1 MDVSLNYFSPAVKKI
16 IPERYRAVMARDAV
30 PTAETRRRPRI
41 RNDDERLRA
50 ALHSFAQHGY
60 DGMSLRTLNAEMGLS
75 RGTIN
80 QRFGSKEQ
88 LWYAAVDQEF
98 GRLTDD
104 LSAELQQRAVPDDD
118 LSRVREGIRAFLIA
132 SARRPELVRLMNQ
145 EGLHSTSRL
154 DYIMTSFTLPTLSPA
169 WKAVNRL
176 ADAGV
181 GRRVPARTLLFLIAH
196 GAAAPFTLGPLSD
209 RFNPVDGPLD
219 PVDHVELVTDIIVSG
234 LRIAQPDCADRSNGR
249 SGASRTKRRA

>member
-1 MDVSLNYFSPAVKKI
+1 
-16 IPERYRAVMARDAV
+16 MATDAV
-30 PTAETRRRPRI
+30 QTAETRGRPRI
-41 RNDDERLRA
+41 RDDDDILRA
-50 ALHSFAQHGY
+50 ALQAFAEHGY

-88 LWYAAVDQEF
+88 LWYAAVDHEF

-104 LSAELQQRAVPDDD
+104 LGAELQQRPVPDDD
-118 LSRVREGIRAFLIA
+118 LSRLREGIRAFLIA

-154 DYIMTSFTLPTLSPA
+154 DYIMTSFTLPTLTPA
-169 WKAVNRL
+169 WQALNRL
-176 ADAGV
+176 ADAGMV
-181 GRRVPARTLLFLIAH
+181 RRVPARTLLFLIAH

-209 RFNPVDGPLD
+209 RFDPVDGPLD
-219 PVDHVELVTDIIVSG
+219 LVDHIETVTDIIVSG
-234 LRIAQPDCADRSNGR
+234 LRIARPDAAAGANGR
-249 SGASRTKRRA
+249 SRPSRTKRRA